1 MQEIPVNGMI
11 PSAVRLHILEVL
23 VKATRQIPRGDAWT
37 QIAMLDTG
45 EVVAEGIA
53 KFAGEIRPDI
63 ASGGIGW
70 VESRRRFVRSKRV
83 RQYSLPSCF
92 QHVFSMTLPGKGRQ
106 AESQCH
112 EEQDGQGV
120 AIVASST
127 EEISEIAVKLRSPET
142 FRPDGTG
149 IVFDLETVGINPM
162 DRAIRRNHHITG
174 MQIAQNNTVSV
185 QSMD

>member
-1 MQEIPVNGMI
+1 
-11 PSAVRLHILEVL
+11 
-23 VKATRQIPRGDAWT
+23 
-37 QIAMLDTG
+37 
-45 EVVAEGIA
+45 
-53 KFAGEIRPDI
+53 
-63 ASGGIGW
+63 
-70 VESRRRFVRSKRV
+70 
-83 RQYSLPSCF
+83 
-92 QHVFSMTLPGKGRQ
+92 MTLPGKGRQ